1 MSDSNRTADIV
12 GAGIT
17 GAVLFLVFLLL
28 IDTGILLS
36 LGIGAV
42 GFIAGLLLFTRKKA
56 AVIDKEHEL
65 KSALDDGARKLQ
77 DIRNIEKKIK
87 DDSVIRKIKGIDE
100 VTAKILAEIKKDPS
114 ILSDARQFLKYYL
127 DSTVKI
133 LEKYVELGSQN
144 INDASIG
151 NSLAKVEGILGD
163 LQAAFEKQLA
173 GLLAHD
179 VMDLDAE
186 LNLLQQTIKMEGLGK

>member
-1 MSDSNRTADIV
+1 M
-12 GAGIT
+12 
-17 GAVLFLVFLLL
+17 
-28 IDTGILLS
+28 
-36 LGIGAV
+36 
-42 GFIAGLLLFTRKKA
+42 
-56 AVIDKEHEL
+56 
-65 KSALDDGARKLQ
+65 LDDGARKLQ

-87 DDSVIRKIKGIDE
+87 DDSVIRKIKGIEE

-114 ILSDARQFLKYYL
+114 IFSDARQFLKYYL

-144 INDASIG
+144 LNDASIK